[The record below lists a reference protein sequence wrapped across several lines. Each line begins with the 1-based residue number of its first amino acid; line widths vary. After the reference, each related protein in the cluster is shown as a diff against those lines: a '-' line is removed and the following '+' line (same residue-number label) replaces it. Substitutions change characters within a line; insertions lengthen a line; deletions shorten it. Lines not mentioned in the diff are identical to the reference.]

1 MPVPPPLP
9 WSCWPSP
16 SCCYCLSTN
25 CKPGAGN
32 VSEEAAL
39 AGRDAAEFARAV
51 NAQRPDSG
59 AEAMRVRDGAGVRGV
74 VPQAVHA
81 AKPACDLALTFRP
94 AAVYR
99 DASVVV
105 RIDGAEV
112 SRRKHRILTP
122 GEMVKVSVPKAE
134 LLRHVRGKELT
145 VEVAP

>member
-1 MPVPPPLP
+1 
-9 WSCWPSP
+9 
-16 SCCYCLSTN
+16 
-25 CKPGAGN
+25 
-32 VSEEAAL
+32 
-39 AGRDAAEFARAV
+39 
-51 NAQRPDSG
+51 
-59 AEAMRVRDGAGVRGV
+59 
-74 VPQAVHA
+74 
-81 AKPACDLALTFRP
+81 
-94 AAVYR
+94 VYR